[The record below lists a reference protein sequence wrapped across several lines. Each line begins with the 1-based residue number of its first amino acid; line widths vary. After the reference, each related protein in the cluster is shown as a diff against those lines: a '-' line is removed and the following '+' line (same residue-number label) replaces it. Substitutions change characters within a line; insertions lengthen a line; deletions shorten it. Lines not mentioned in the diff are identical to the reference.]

1 MEKEINEITNN
12 LKKAME
18 SVMILQNQ
26 LFNDMPD
33 ECKDKII
40 PIQKDIAEAMSYIK
54 SGDLTKIN
62 EIQKKYAGYSNK

>member
-1 MEKEINEITNN
+1 MEKEINDITNN

-62 EIQKKYAGYSNK
+62 EIQKKYAGNINK

>member
-1 MEKEINEITNN
+1 MEKEFNDITKN

-26 LFNDMPD
+26 LFNNMPD

-40 PIQKDIAEAMSYIK
+40 PIQKDIAEAMGCIT

-62 EIQKKYAGYSNK
+62 EISKKYAGITNK

>member
-1 MEKEINEITNN
+1 MEKEINDITNN

-33 ECKDKII
+33 ECKEKII

-62 EIQKKYAGYSNK
+62 EIQKKYAGNINK